1 MSLVQPYQI
10 FQNLP
15 QLETSRLLIRRLAFS
30 DMPDLFEVASHPEV
44 TRYITWETHRTLDD
58 TRRFIQIV
66 HDWHE
71 RQEVLYWGV
80 VRKSDNKLIGTC
92 GIFEW
97 VVRDARAELSYTL
110 GRPYWGQGFASE
122 IVGSLI
128 RFGFETLLLNRLE
141 GRCLRENL
149 ASARVL
155 EKAQL
160 SLDGILRQQLYLKGA
175 YRDLKVYSLLR
186 QEWLNLANFNRQSP
200 FGS

>member
-1 MSLVQPYQI
+1 MNSVQPYQI

-15 QLETSRLLIRRLAFS
+15 RLETSRLLLRRL
-30 DMPDLFEVASHPEV
+30 DYTDLQDLFEVASHPEV
-44 TRYITWETHRTLDD
+44 TRYITWDTHRTLDD

-66 HDWHE
+66 HGWYE

-80 VRKSDNKLIGTC
+80 VRKTDMKLIGTC

-110 GRPYWGQGFASE
+110 GQPYWGQGYASE
-122 IVGSLI
+122 IAEILI
-128 RFGFETLLLNRLE
+128 RFGFETLQLNRLE

-149 ASARVL
+149 SSAHVL

-186 QEWLNLANFNRQSP
+186 QEWLNLANFNRRSP
-200 FGS
+200 F